1 MDFNFI
7 WSPLL
12 PGKRITQ
19 HQESLYMSKRQL
31 GHSQETAAAKASI
44 SERSGCRIEKGDRQ
58 SIPGERHWRTRENP
72 FDVIWEKELVPLLE
86 KEAQLTGLTLWE
98 YLEDEHAGQFP
109 FSVLRTLQRRVKHG
123 KATQGPDKAVIF
135 RQSVPAGQQGLSDFS
150 HPNTEITTQSAVF
163 THLLY
168 QFRFAYS
175 GWRYVQI
182 ILGGESYS
190 ALADGLQ
197 SALSLAGGSPIEH
210 RTDSLSAAFINRA
223 EEEKLTKAYDAL
235 CDHYSL
241 RATRNNR
248 GVSHENGAIE
258 CAHGSFKRRLDQA
271 LKLRGSCDFAA
282 IKDYQAFLDK
292 VTERLSKRCQSRFKD
307 EQLAL
312 QALPGERFMDYSE
325 LSLKVTRSS
334 TLEVKRIV
342 YTVPSRMIGENVR
355 VHVYHDRLAFF
366 IGQPLTSTI
375 PRVYLKAGQER
386 GKCID
391 YRHIIHSLSAKPQA
405 FRFLQFRDELLPT
418 ETYRKLWRHCDQ
430 QLQSRDACKWI
441 VGVLRIAMDHDCEE
455 RLGDELLARVDSN
468 KPLPSLKSLQER
480 YLGKQPVPSIPARQQ
495 DLASYDRLLPGHW
508 HRTEV
513 VVSHA

>member
-1 MDFNFI
+1 M
-7 WSPLL
+7 STRKS
-12 PGKRITQ
+12 GK
-19 HQESLYMSKRQL
+19 
-31 GHSQETAAAKASI
+31 SQETAAAKAAI
-44 SERSGCRIEKGDRQ
+44 SERSARRIEKGERS
-58 SIPGERHWRTRENP
+58 SIPGERHWRTREDP
-72 FDVIWEKELVPLLE
+72 LDAIWEKELVPLLE

-98 YLEDEHAGQFP
+98 YLEDEHAGKFP
-109 FSVLRTLQRRVKHG
+109 FSVLRTLQRRVKHW
-123 KATQGPDKAVIF
+123 KATQGPDKVVIF

-150 HPNTEITTQSAVF
+150 HPNTDITIQGKMF

-197 SALSLAGGSPIEH
+197 SALILAGGSPVEH
-210 RTDSLSAAFINRA
+210 RTDSLSAAFNNHA
-223 EEEKLTKAYDAL
+223 EEQKLTQAYEAL
-235 CDHYSL
+235 CAHYNL
-241 RATRNNR
+241 RATRNNL

-271 LKLRGSCDFAA
+271 LKLRGSADFTA
-282 IKDYQAFLDK
+282 IKDYQTFLDK
-292 VTERLSKRCQSRFKD
+292 VTDRLNKRCQSRFKD

-334 TLEVKRIV
+334 TLEVKRV
-342 YTVPSRMIGENVR
+342 LYTVPSRMIGENVR

-366 IGQPLTSTI
+366 IGQTLTSTLA
-375 PRVYLKAGQER
+375 RVYPKAGQER
-386 GKCID
+386 GRCID

-418 ETYRKLWRHCDQ
+418 ETYRKLWLNCDQ
-430 QLQSRDACKWI
+430 QFESRDACKWI
-441 VGVLRIAMDHDCEE
+441 VGVLRIAKDHDCEE
-455 RLGDELLARVDSN
+455 RLGNELLALVDNN
-468 KPLPSLKSLQER
+468 KPLPTLKTLQER
-480 YLGKQPVPSIPARQQ
+480 YLGSKPVPIIPARQQ
-495 DLASYDRLLPGHW
+495 DLASYDHLLQGHW
-508 HRTEV
+508 YYTEAG
-513 VVSHA
+513 HA

>member
-1 MDFNFI
+1 
-7 WSPLL
+7 L

-19 HQESLYMSKRQL
+19 HQESLYMNTRQL
-31 GHSQETAAAKASI
+31 GKSQETAAAKAAI
-44 SERSGCRIEKGDRQ
+44 SERSGRRIENGERP
-58 SIPGERHWRTRENP
+58 SIPGERHWRTREDP
-72 FDVIWEKELVPLLE
+72 FEAIWEKELVPLLE

-98 YLEDEHAGQFP
+98 YLEDEHAGKFP
-109 FSVLRTLQRRVKHG
+109 FSVLRTLQRRVKHW
-123 KATQGPDKAVIF
+123 KATQGPDKVVIF

-150 HPNTEITTQSAVF
+150 HPNTEITIQGQVF

-197 SALSLAGGSPIEH
+197 SALMLAGGSPVEH
-210 RTDSLSAAFINRA
+210 RTDSLSAAFINSV
-223 EEEKLTKAYDAL
+223 EEQQLTQSYDAL
-235 CDHYSL
+235 CAHYNL
-241 RATRNNR
+241 RATRNNC

-271 LKLRGSCDFAA
+271 LKLRGSGDFAA
-282 IKDYQAFLDK
+282 IKDYQVFLNK
-292 VTERLSKRCQSRFKD
+292 VTERLNKRCQSRFKD

-334 TLEVKRIV
+334 TLEVKRV
-342 YTVPSRMIGENVR
+342 LYTVPSRMIGAYVR

-366 IGQPLTSTI
+366 IGQTLTSTLA
-375 PRVYLKAGQER
+375 RVYPQAGQER
-386 GKCID
+386 GRCID

-418 ETYRKLWRHCDQ
+418 ETYRKLWLNCDQ
-430 QLQSRDACKWI
+430 QFQPRDACKWI
-441 VGVLRIAMDHDCEE
+441 VGVLRIASDYDCEE
-455 RLGDELLARVDSN
+455 RLGNELLASIDN
-468 KPLPSLKSLQER
+468 NTPLPTLKALQDR
-480 YLGKQPVPSIPARQQ
+480 YLGTKPVPIIPARQQ

-508 HRTEV
+508 HRTEAV
-513 VVSHA
+513 GHA

>member
-1 MDFNFI
+1 M
-7 WSPLL
+7 

-19 HQESLYMSKRQL
+19 RQESLYMNTRQL
-31 GHSQETAAAKASI
+31 GKSQQTAAAKAAI
-44 SERSGCRIEKGDRQ
+44 SERSGRRIEKGERP
-58 SIPGERHWRTRENP
+58 SIPGERHWRTREDP
-72 FDVIWEKELVPLLE
+72 LDAIWEKELVPLLE
-86 KEAQLTGLTLWE
+86 REPQLTGLTLGE

-109 FSVLRTLQRRVKHG
+109 YKVLRTLQRRVKQW

-150 HPNTEITTQSAVF
+150 HPNTVITLQGEVF
-163 THLLY
+163 IHLLY

-197 SALSLAGGSPIEH
+197 SALSLAGGSPAEH
-210 RTDSLSAAFINRA
+210 RTDSLSAAFNNHA
-223 EEEKLTKAYDAL
+223 EEQKLTQAYEAL
-235 CDHYSL
+235 CAHYNL
-241 RATRNNR
+241 RATRNNL

-271 LKLRGSCDFAA
+271 LKLSGSCDFAA
-282 IKDYQAFLDK
+282 IKDYQTFLDK
-292 VTERLSKRCQSRFKD
+292 VTERLNKRCQSRFKD

-334 TLEVKRIV
+334 TLEVKRV
-342 YTVPSRMIGENVR
+342 LYTVPSRMIGENVR

-366 IGQPLTSTI
+366 VGQTLTSTLARI
-375 PRVYLKAGQER
+375 YPQAGQER
-386 GKCID
+386 ARCIN

-418 ETYRKLWRHCDQ
+418 DTYRQLWQHCDQ
-430 QLQSRDACKWI
+430 QFQAQDACKWI

-455 RLGDELLARVDSN
+455 RLGNELAALVDNN
-468 KPLPSLKSLQER
+468 KPLPPLKTLQDR
-480 YLGKQPVPSIPARQQ
+480 YLGNKPVPIIPARQQ
-495 DLASYDRLLPGHW
+495 DLASYDHLLQGHW
-508 HRTEV
+508 HLTEAV
-513 VVSHA
+513 GHA

>member
-1 MDFNFI
+1 M
-7 WSPLL
+7 
-12 PGKRITQ
+12 PGKRITHQ
-19 HQESLYMSKRQL
+19 QESLYMSNRQQ
-31 GHSQETAAAKASI
+31 GKSQETAAAKAAI
-44 SERSGCRIEKGDRQ
+44 SERSGRRIEKDERQ
-58 SIPGERHWRTRENP
+58 SISRERHWRTREDP
-72 FDVIWEKELVPLLE
+72 LDAIWERELVPLLE
-86 KEAQLTGLTLWE
+86 KEPRLTGLTLWE

-109 FSVLRTLQRRVKHG
+109 YSVLRTLQRRVKHW

-150 HPNTEITTQSAVF
+150 HPNTEITIQGEVF

-197 SALSLAGGSPIEH
+197 SALSLAGGSPLEH
-210 RTDSLSAAFINRA
+210 RSDSLSAAFNNST
-223 EEEKLTKAYDAL
+223 EEQKLTQSYEAL
-235 CDHYSL
+235 CAHYNL

-292 VTERLSKRCQSRFKD
+292 VTERLNKRCQSRFND
-307 EQLAL
+307 EQCAL
-312 QALPGERFMDYSE
+312 QALPGERFIDYSE

-334 TLEVKRIV
+334 TLEIKRV
-342 YTVPSRMIGENVR
+342 LYSVPSRMMGENVR

-366 IGQPLTSTI
+366 IGQTLTSTLA
-375 PRVYLKAGQER
+375 RVYPKAGQER
-386 GKCID
+386 ARCID
-391 YRHIIHSLSAKPQA
+391 YRHVIHSLSAKPQA

-418 ETYRKLWRHCDQ
+418 DTYRQLWQRCDQ
-430 QLQSRDACKWI
+430 QFQSRDACKWI
-441 VGVLRIAMDHDCEE
+441 VGVLRLAMDHDCEE
-455 RLGDELLARVDSN
+455 RLGNELLALVDN
-468 KPLPSLKSLQER
+468 NQPLPTLKALQAR
-480 YLGKQPVPSIPARQQ
+480 YLGKQPVPIIPARQQ
-495 DLASYDRLLPGHW
+495 DLASYDHLLQGNW
-508 HRTEV
+508 YVTEAV
-513 VVSHA
+513 DHA

>member
-1 MDFNFI
+1 LEF
-7 WSPLL
+7 PL

-19 HQESLYMSKRQL
+19 RQESLYMSTRKS
-31 GHSQETAAAKASI
+31 GKSQETAAAKAAI
-44 SERSGCRIEKGDRQ
+44 SERSGRRIEKGEHQ
-58 SIPGERHWRTRENP
+58 PIPGERHWRTRQDP
-72 FDVIWEKELVPLLE
+72 LDAIWEKELVPLLE
-86 KEAQLTGLTLWE
+86 KESQLTGLTLWE
-98 YLEDEHAGQFP
+98 YLDDEHTGKFP
-109 FSVLRTLQRRVKHG
+109 YSVLRTLQRRVKLW
-123 KATQGPDKAVIF
+123 KATQGPDKVVIF

-150 HPNTEITTQSAVF
+150 HPNTEITIQGTVF

-210 RTDSLSAAFINRA
+210 RTDSLSAAFINSA
-223 EEEKLTKAYDAL
+223 EEETLTKAYDAL
-235 CDHYSL
+235 CAHYKL
-241 RATRNNR
+241 RSTRNNR

-282 IKDYQAFLDK
+282 MKEYQAFLNK
-292 VTERLSKRCQSRFKD
+292 VTERLNKRCRSRFKD

-312 QALPGERFMDYSE
+312 QALPDDRFMDYTE

-334 TLEVKRIV
+334 TLEVKRII

-366 IGQPLTSTI
+366 IGQTLTSTQ
-375 PRVYLKAGQER
+375 PRAYLKAGQER
-386 GKCID
+386 GRCID

-418 ETYRKLWRHCDQ
+418 ETYRKLWLHCDQ
-430 QLQSRDACKWI
+430 QFQSRDACKWI

-455 RLGDELLARVDSN
+455 ALGNELVARVDN
-468 KPLPSLKSLQER
+468 KKPLPLLKALQER
-480 YLGKQPVPSIPARQQ
+480 YLGKKSVPNIPARQQ
-495 DLASYDRLLPGHW
+495 DLASYDHLLSGNW
-508 HRTEV
+508 HRTEAV
-513 VVSHA
+513 GHA